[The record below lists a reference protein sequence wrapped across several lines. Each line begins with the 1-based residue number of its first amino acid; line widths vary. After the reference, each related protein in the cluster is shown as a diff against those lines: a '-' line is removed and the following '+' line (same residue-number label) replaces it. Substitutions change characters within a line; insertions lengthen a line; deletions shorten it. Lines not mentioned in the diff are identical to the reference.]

1 MILAKKKLIDSEPS
15 LWLSNQN
22 MRELFF
28 LFFFHPLGIVRT
40 DSTTKRSL
48 GPMKVK
54 ETQGSYWDLK
64 FYLFRANM
72 FISSTITV

>member
-28 LFFFHPLGIVRT
+28 LFFSSRGDCQKWFYYKKISWSNESEIDPGKL
-40 DSTTKRSL
+40 L
-48 GPMKVK
+48 GPKVLSV
-54 ETQGSYWDLK
+54 QS
-64 FYLFRANM
+64 
-72 FISSTITV
+72 

>member
-28 LFFFHPLGIVRT
+28 LFFIPRDCQKWSYYKKISWSNESEIDPGKL
-40 DSTTKRSL
+40 L
-48 GPMKVK
+48 GPKVLSV
-54 ETQGSYWDLK
+54 QS
-64 FYLFRANM
+64 
-72 FISSTITV
+72 